1 MKENYD
7 ENNSGIDKPIV
18 NNNELQDINKT
29 KIIPPEKVDDI
40 EKKVKFYDKMDKH
53 IYKHHGFQ
61 LLIGCGVIYLLIVI
75 SDTVVSNLWN
85 WVTYSPRLCYA

>member
-40 EKKVKFYDKMDKH
+40 EKKAKFYDKMDKH

-61 LLIGCGVIYLLIVI
+61 LLTEY
-75 SDTVVSNLWN
+75 
-85 WVTYSPRLCYA
+85 